1 MTTKH
6 RPQQTCRHLVI
17 VLGDQLNA
25 DSSAFDDFDRENDVV
40 WMAEVAEESTHV
52 WTHKARIVIFLAA
65 MRHFHQAL
73 SRRRYTVQYRK
84 LDEQINR
91 GCLSAELEAAVQ
103 ELKPLKLIVT
113 QPGEWRVRDMLL
125 RTAKKMNVELEIR
138 EDRHFLSSPAEFA
151 QHAEG
156 RKQLRLEYFYRELR
170 RKHEI
175 LMNGNQPEGGKWNY
189 DSDNRG
195 SFGSKGP
202 QGLTTHKR
210 FRPDKTTKEV
220 IELVNRRFDGHPGSL
235 DHFDWPVTPK
245 QSRQALEDFI
255 EHRLANFGDYQD
267 AMWTEEPYLY
277 HSRLSAALNLKL
289 LDPREVI
296 DEAIVAYRTGAAPLN
311 SVEGFIRQILG
322 WREYVRGIYWLYMPE
337 YLHRNTLKAKQPLPE
352 LYWTADTEMHCLRQA
367 VGQTLEYGYAHH
379 IQRLM
384 VTGLFALLLGVDP
397 QLVHEWYLAV
407 YVDAVEW
414 VELPNSL
421 GMSQFADDGVMASKP
436 YVATGKY
443 IQRMSNYCSGCK
455 FDPAKAVGEDACPF
469 TTLYWDFLV
478 RHRKQLT
485 GNNRMSM
492 QLRNIDRKDPDEIKA
507 IQKQARNLRK
517 SLNSAKA

>member
-1 MTTKH
+1 MAAKAKIYSG
-6 RPQQTCRHLVI
+6 CRNLVV

-25 DSSAFDDFDRENDVV
+25 DSSAFDDFDRQTDVV

-52 WTHKARIVIFLAA
+52 WTHKGRIVMFLAS
-65 MRHFHQAL
+65 MRHFHQSL
-73 SRRRYTVQYRK
+73 ERRKIRCNYRK
-84 LDEQINR
+84 LDDRVNR
-91 GCLSAELEAAVQ
+91 GSLPAELEAAAK
-103 ELKPLKLIVT
+103 ELKPQKLIVT
-113 QPGEWRVRDMLL
+113 QPGEWRVRDLL
-125 RTAKKMNVELEIR
+125 IRAAKKLKVELEIR

-151 QHAEG
+151 EHAQG

-175 LMNGNQPEGGKWNY
+175 LMDGRQPEGGKWNY

-195 SFGSKGP
+195 SFGKQGP
-202 QGLTTHKR
+202 DEKPTYKR
-210 FRPDKTTKEV
+210 FRPDAITKEV
-220 IELVNRRFDGHPGSL
+220 IELVNRKFAKHPGSL
-235 DHFDWPVTPK
+235 DHFDWPVTSK
-245 QSRQALEDFI
+245 QARQALDDFVQ
-255 EHRLANFGDYQD
+255 HRLASFGEYQD
-267 AMWTEEPYLY
+267 AMWTDEPYLY

-289 LDPREVI
+289 IDPREVI
-296 DEAIVAYRTGAAPLN
+296 DEAVVAYRAGKAPLN
-311 SVEGFIRQILG
+311 SVEGFVRQILG

-337 YLHRNTLKAKQPLPE
+337 YVQRNTLKAKQPLPE
-352 LYWTADTEMHCLRQA
+352 FYWTADTEMHCLSQA
-367 VGQTLEYGYAHH
+367 IGQTLEYGYAHH

-397 QLVHEWYLAV
+397 KAVHEWYLAA

-443 IQRMSNYCSGCK
+443 IQRMSNYCQGCR

-478 RHRKQLT
+478 RHKKQLQS
-485 GNNRMSM
+485 NNRMSM
-492 QLRNIDRKDPDEIKA
+492 QLRNLDRKKPEELKA
-507 IQKQARNLRK
+507 IQKQAKQLRE
-517 SLNSAKA
+517 SLAQV